1 LFILKKMSQPY
12 PAILNPTQEDIQKM
26 LACQVHMG
34 TRNLEPG
41 MEQYVWKRRSDGIYI
56 IDLKKTWEKL
66 ILAARVI
73 VAIENPSEVVLVSM
87 RPHGQR
93 AVLKFSQY
101 VGSTPL
107 AGRFT
112 PGTFTNQIQK
122 KFIEPRLLIAQDP
135 RTDHQ
140 PLRESSYVN
149 VPTIAFTHTDA
160 SLRYVDIAIPA
171 NNKGKHAVGLMYWLL
186 AREVLYMRGSVTC
199 NRSKPWDVMVDM
211 FFYRNPD
218 EAEKEQEHGESHAAI
233 EGAHAETPAA
243 EGGFSDPFFGQ
254 SAPASAAAGGALWDN
269 SVVAGTGSWGA
280 DA

>member
-1 LFILKKMSQPY
+1 
-12 PAILNPTQEDIQKM
+12 M

-41 MEQYVWKRRSDGIYI
+41 LEQYVWKRRSDGIYI

-73 VAIENPSEVVLVSM
+73 VAIENPNDVVLVST

-93 AVLKFSQY
+93 AVLKFAQY
-101 VGSTPL
+101 VGCTPL

-122 KFIEPRLLIAQDP
+122 KFIEPRLLVAQDP

-149 VPTIAFTHTDA
+149 VPTIAFAHTDA

-171 NNKGKHAVGLMYWLL
+171 NNKGLHAVGLMYWLL
-186 AREVLYMRGSVTC
+186 AREVLYLRGSVTC

-218 EAEKEQEHGESHAAI
+218 EEKETDETVDQQYLPAG
-233 EGAHAETPAA
+233 ETPAA
-243 EGGFSDPFFGQ
+243 TAEGGADGAGFGDQFFGQ
-254 SAPASAAAGGALWDN
+254 AGGATPADGQWDN
-269 SVVAGTGSWGA
+269 SVTAGGWSAGT